1 MDKNNGID
9 LTPVLV
15 LITAAFVSS
24 AFYAISLEANK
35 EAELLRQQLK
45 EQQAEMRG
53 MERGVVFSR

>member
-15 LITAAFVSS
+15 LVTAAFVSS
-24 AFYAISLEANK
+24 AFYASSLEANK

-53 MERGVVFSR
+53 MERGVFFSR